1 MMGIKQRQQHL
12 FNYQVNLD
20 KRVRSYHPL
29 RRINEIIDFTFVRYR
44 VEKYYGCNGNVS
56 VDPAVIMKMM
66 FLLFYD
72 DVSSERELM
81 KIIPE
86 RLDYMWFLGYGLDD
100 CIPDH
105 SVLSKAR
112 ARWGTEIF
120 EELFIRIVWQ
130 CVTAGLVDGTKIH
143 MDGSLVDA
151 DASKNSVIKGPPELI
166 AQLKKIYQKEEEKL
180 EEKEEPTTKQ
190 SYYKPV
196 NKGIFSKTD
205 PDAPVVRHG
214 KGGSRPRYKNH
225 RVVDDVHG
233 VITAV
238 ETTAGDV
245 KENAKLLDL
254 VDQHERNTHVKVDTV
269 VAACQYGTT
278 DNFKLGRDI

>member
-20 KRVRSYHPL
+20 KRVRSDHPL
-29 RRINEIIDFTFVRYR
+29 RRINEIIDFTFIRYR
-44 VEKYYGCNGNVS
+44 VEKYYGYNGNVS
-56 VDPAVIMKMM
+56 VDPAVIIKMM

-72 DVSSERELM
+72 DVPSERELM

-151 DASKNSVIKGPPELI
+151 DASKNSVVVYVQEKSG
-166 AQLKKIYQKEEEKL
+166 KK
-180 EEKEEPTTKQ
+180 
-190 SYYKPV
+190 
-196 NKGIFSKTD
+196 
-205 PDAPVVRHG
+205 
-214 KGGSRPRYKNH
+214 
-225 RVVDDVHG
+225 
-233 VITAV
+233 
-238 ETTAGDV
+238 
-245 KENAKLLDL
+245 
-254 VDQHERNTHVKVDTV
+254 
-269 VAACQYGTT
+269 
-278 DNFKLGRDI
+278 